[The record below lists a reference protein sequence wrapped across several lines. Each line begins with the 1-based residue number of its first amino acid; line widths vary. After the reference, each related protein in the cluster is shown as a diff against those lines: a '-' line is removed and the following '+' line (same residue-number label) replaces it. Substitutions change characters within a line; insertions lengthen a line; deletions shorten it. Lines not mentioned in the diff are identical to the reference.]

1 MSSLSA
7 VARGIS
13 QSLSPD
19 GSIAMEAGISMLK
32 KAQEI
37 EAQNAKQLLQ
47 SVAPPGGGAPASQNP
62 PHLGNKVDVRV

>member
-37 EAQNAKQLLQ
+37 EAQNAKQIIS
-47 SVAPPGGGAPASQNP
+47 SVAPPEAGASQNP

>member
-19 GSIAMEAGISMLK
+19 GSVAMQAGISVLK
-32 KAQEI
+32 KAQDI
-37 EAQNAKQLLQ
+37 EAQNVQQLLQ
-47 SVAPPGGGAPASQNP
+47 PVAAPASGGGTNNP
-62 PHLGNKVDVRV
+62 PHLGNKVDVRA

>member
-19 GSIAMEAGISMLK
+19 GSVAMEAGISMLK

-37 EAQNAKQLLQ
+37 EAQNAKHLLA
-47 SVAPPGGGAPASQNP
+47 SVPPPEAGAAQNP